1 MALPVRRARHLV
13 SRIGAK
19 KPIVAQIILAAQP
32 RDASMTANQLRRH
45 GLVPGVVYGHDV
57 PTESV
62 QLERVQLDKAIHH
75 GALTHLVTLDLG
87 RGKQYA
93 VLVRELQ
100 RHAVRRNPLHV
111 DFYRV
116 SMNEDIE
123 IDVQI
128 RSVGTLAAGLA
139 GDYVLIHNLETVRV
153 SCLPGHIPEYLPID
167 ISSLSIDNH
176 LLHVSDLVVPQN
188 VTVEA
193 DPEETVVSLS
203 RTRAAAAEEG
213 EAEAAGAA
221 EPEVVTKGKAARGE
235 EAEGED

>member
-1 MALPVRRARHLV
+1 
-13 SRIGAK
+13 
-19 KPIVAQIILAAQP
+19 
-32 RDASMTANQLRRH
+32 MTANQLRRH

-62 QLERVQLDKAIHH
+62 QLERVQLDKAIRH

-87 RGKQYA
+87 KGKQYA
-93 VLVRELQ
+93 VLLRELQ

-116 SMNEDIE
+116 SMNEEIE
-123 IDVQI
+123 IDVPV
-128 RSVGTLAAGLA
+128 RVTGALAAGLA

-153 SCLPGHIPEYLPID
+153 SCLPGQIPEYVTID

-176 LLHVSDLVVPQN
+176 LLHVRDLVIPAN
-188 VTVEA
+188 VTLEVDADEA
-193 DPEETVVSLS
+193 VVSLS

-213 EAEAAGAA
+213 EAEAPTGN
-221 EPEVVTKGKAARGE
+221 EPEVVSKGKAARGE
-235 EAEGED
+235 EGAEED